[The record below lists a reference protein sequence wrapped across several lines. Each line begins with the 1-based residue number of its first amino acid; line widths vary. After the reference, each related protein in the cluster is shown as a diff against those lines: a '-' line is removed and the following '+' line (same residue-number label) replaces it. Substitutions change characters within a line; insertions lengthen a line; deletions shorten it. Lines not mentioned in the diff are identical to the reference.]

1 VKFPLCI
8 SFLRV
13 MLFLAM
19 LCLPLSRCQLSAQI
33 GNSSQ
38 SDALARSPDRPT
50 AAWDSQ
56 IDIPGPSRSFLRMA
70 GISQKVSP
78 EETLPL
84 VARNAVMLGY
94 RGGTA
99 TEFLVLL
106 RRYVHQARELAAL
119 AGPNGIIHVASCADV
134 QPLLGVLGYRLPQDC
149 GQSSATLVAADAER
163 AFLTIDSGFP
173 LPALE
178 ETLQGRGPFTYSF
191 SGSPVP
197 VLFSEKSWTLA
208 NHEKSRDT
216 SNLIDAL
223 LSNNEL
229 AQLYWALYCI
239 DPETR
244 SSLERDLG
252 LTQLLPFA
260 PLLELYGSQISIR
273 SGRVLVP
280 GGASAESSWK
290 VLVGANPQA
299 PKEFI
304 PQLLKKDR
312 GWLAAYFDAL
322 SRTSQAEQEQLTKPA
337 RLKRF
342 YNAFRFGVSSEDN
355 ASRFVFRPAPS
366 LLLLVTQI
374 QWEPNGEPHIP
385 GNLEVWKEIIRQTS
399 RSKRIGEWRKRA
411 TEWRHADQLLE
422 AMFAFS
428 RMETDVGPLQAYLL
442 LNELDSVRP
451 KDRPLSTQTVRLMAD
466 NFPEFSKQYLIFSE
480 FPNLSDASIWRFLSV
495 AQELSKIP
503 NQALRGNA
511 MGIFQA
517 NVGIW
522 QIVARQGQ
530 VANVKLNDSLQ
541 RVIEPFARVSSSA
554 QLFDAGRSSLQA
566 LAQAVANKHSISQDE
581 LIRWLAGPQ
590 QRDPEG
596 QRMHQEVANKIRA
609 VMDAQRLVS
618 LDTLLSLGDGLQE
631 IASGT
636 HSGARDRLLTLT
648 GELREFEMP
657 RPIFSNSERTQWA
670 AGTYNNR
677 HTELQMR
684 TDLTRLLTLPHSTS
698 QLQEARGELASFLRD
713 TLVGL
718 NYAYYEPPGAQ
729 VLHNNPL
736 FARSHDF
743 SGETV
748 MGVKHL
754 WQAPQLFGEGSPAG
768 GGAHLIGSLADLP
781 YVLGALEQDFIAPAN
796 VQALIWTQ
804 LVPGLLTD
812 ATVPRWWG
820 ISRTELHG
828 AALYQQ
834 AGEELLIRAASGEGG
849 EGLRIQVMNIL
860 SDRMTAKKAAWLEQA
875 LQKQPGS
882 AVVSGMTP
890 SETFYL
896 AAQFQRRFPGAIES
910 SGSAAKELAS
920 LERENPADM
929 SWERLAR
936 DFGIPH
942 PVLAQSYARDL
953 LNVKPFPAL
962 GGYCSRLMAES
973 WDSNNLYWARLAD
986 EMGYS
991 PVTLNRLVPQ
1001 LTHRMIEKIFA
1012 TELEDWPAILR
1023 AMQETGDEFR
1033 QGKIASLAGGEPAS
1047 RP

>member
-1 VKFPLCI
+1 MKFPLCI

-13 MLFLAM
+13 MLFLSM
-19 LCLPLSRCQLSAQI
+19 LCFPLSCYQLSAQMS
-33 GNSSQ
+33 NSSG
-38 SDALARSPDRPT
+38 SDASVMSPDPT
-50 AAWDSQ
+50 PASESR
-56 IDIPGPSRSFLRMA
+56 IEIPGPLRPFLRMA
-70 GISQKVSP
+70 GVSQKVSP

-84 VARNAVMLGY
+84 VARNVVMFGY
-94 RGGTA
+94 RSGRP
-99 TEFLVLL
+99 TEFLALL
-106 RRYVHQARELAAL
+106 TRYVHQARELVAL
-119 AGPNGIIHVASCADV
+119 AGPSGIIHVTNCADV
-134 QPLLGVLGYRLPQDC
+134 QPLLGVLGYRLPPDC
-149 GQSSATLVAADAER
+149 GKSSATLVTADAER

-173 LPALE
+173 LPSLE
-178 ETLQGRGPFTYSF
+178 ETLQGRGSFTYSF

-208 NHEKSRDT
+208 NHEKGRGT

-223 LSNNEL
+223 LSKYEL

-260 PLLELYGSQISIR
+260 PMLELYGSQISIR
-273 SGRVLVP
+273 SGHVIVP

-290 VLVGANPQA
+290 DLVGANPQA
-299 PKEFI
+299 PEGFI
-304 PQLLKKDR
+304 PQLLRKDK
-312 GWLAAYFDAL
+312 GWLASYFDAL

-342 YNAFRFGVSSEDN
+342 YNAFRAGGTSEDG
-355 ASRFVFRPAPS
+355 ASRFAFRPAPY

-385 GNLEVWKEIIRQTS
+385 GNLEVWQELIRTS
-399 RSKRIGEWRKRA
+399 GSKIIGEWRKRA
-411 TEWRHADQLLE
+411 KGWQRGDQLLE

-428 RMETDVGPLQAYLL
+428 RMATDVGPLQAYLL
-442 LNELDSVRP
+442 LSKLDSVRP
-451 KDRPLSTQTVRLMAD
+451 KDKPLSPQTVRLMAN
-466 NFPEFSKQYLIFSE
+466 NFPEFSKQYLVFLE
-480 FPNLSDASIWRFLSV
+480 FTNLSDASILRFLSI
-495 AQELSKIP
+495 AQDLSKIP
-503 NQALRGNA
+503 SHTLRGNA

-530 VANVKLNDSLQ
+530 VGNPKLNDSWQ
-541 RVIEPFARVSSSA
+541 RVIEPFAKISSSA
-554 QLFDAGRSSLQA
+554 QLFDAGGSSLQA
-566 LAQAVANKHSISQDE
+566 LAQAVANKPSISQNE
-581 LIRWLAGPQ
+581 LIGWLAGPQ
-590 QRDPEG
+590 QSDPEG
-596 QRMHQEVANKIRA
+596 QRIHQEVANKIRA

-618 LDTLLSLGDGLQE
+618 VDTLLSLGDGLKE

-636 HSGARDRLLTLT
+636 RSGSRDRLLTLA

-657 RPIFSNSERTQWA
+657 RPIFSTSERAQWA

-677 HTELQMR
+677 HTEMQMR
-684 TDLTRLLTLPHSTS
+684 TDLTRLLTVPHPAS
-698 QLQEARGELASFLRD
+698 QLQEARGELTSFLRD

-718 NYAYYEPPGAQ
+718 NYAYYEPPGSQ
-729 VLHNNPL
+729 ILHHNPL

-743 SGETV
+743 TGDTV
-748 MGVKHL
+748 TGIAHV
-754 WQAPQLFGEGSPAG
+754 WQAPRVFGEGSPAG

-781 YVLGALEQDFIAPAN
+781 YVLGEVEQDFIAPAN

-849 EGLRIQVMNIL
+849 EELRSQVMNIL
-860 SDRMTAKKAAWLEQA
+860 SDRMTPKKAAWLEQA
-875 LQKQPGS
+875 LHKQTGS
-882 AVVSGMTP
+882 TIISRVTP
-890 SETFYL
+890 AETFYL

-920 LERENPADM
+920 LQRENPEDL

-962 GGYCSRLMAES
+962 GGSCSRLMAES

-991 PVTLNRLVPQ
+991 PVMLNRLVPE

-1012 TELEDWPAILR
+1012 SELEDWPAILR
-1023 AMQETGDEFR
+1023 AMQETGEEFR
-1033 QGKIASLAGGEPAS
+1033 QGKIASLAGGEAAS